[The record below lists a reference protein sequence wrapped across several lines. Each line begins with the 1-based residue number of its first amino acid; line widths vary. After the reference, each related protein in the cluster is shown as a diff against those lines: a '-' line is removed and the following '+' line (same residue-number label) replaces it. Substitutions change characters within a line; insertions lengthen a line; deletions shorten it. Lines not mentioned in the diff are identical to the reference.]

1 MKSLWAGIFIGAMI
15 GGVFG
20 TIASDEI
27 YTVKKRM
34 YRAGKRFAKK
44 YDLM

>member
-1 MKSLWAGIFIGAMI
+1 MKSLWTGIFIGAMI

-20 TIASDEI
+20 TMASDEI
-27 YTVKKRM
+27 YGMKKRM
-34 YRAGKRFAKK
+34 FRAGKRIAKK